1 MADDEKKVVV
11 KPVEKPKTEPQ
22 KKGATLGDLLAL
34 KGQTLKVKK

>member
-11 KPVEKPKTEPQ
+11 KPVEKKEKDQ

-34 KGQTLKVKK
+34 KGQTLKAKK